1 MGLIDCAGRRAAHRS
16 DLFRQIVMIILLE
29 RSNNWPHSPTLLA
42 TIAQIRQAPSHGFD
56 IRGNWQAMRRFRLSL
71 RLIRTYLVPCSVFLA
86 PVACATTVPASNY
99 GAHPQANAFVA
110 DMVERYQMSRPE
122 LEALMADAQRRQSIL
137 DAMARPAE
145 SKPWFE
151 YRPIFLKPS
160 RIEGGVAFWSDNAV
174 ILDSAAQHFGVDP
187 RVIVAIIGV
196 ETRYGAN
203 AGRYRVL
210 DALATLAFDY
220 PPRSKFF
227 RGELEQFL
235 LLAQEEDVDPRAAL
249 GSYAG
254 AMGYGQF
261 IPSSYRRYAV
271 DFDQNG
277 KRDLWGSPYD
287 IIGSVANYLHVHGWQ
302 LGQPVAVRARVAGN
316 QYAKLIGS
324 DLKPRTTVAEM
335 RQLGVQPETDV
346 DPALRGALIEL
357 EGQDGPEYWIVFNNF
372 YVITR
377 YNRSPLYA
385 MAVNQLS
392 EAIDAERR

>member
-1 MGLIDCAGRRAAHRS
+1 
-16 DLFRQIVMIILLE
+16 
-29 RSNNWPHSPTLLA
+29 
-42 TIAQIRQAPSHGFD
+42 
-56 IRGNWQAMRRFRLSL
+56 MRRFRLP
-71 RLIRTYLVPCSVFLA
+71 RQLIRTYLVPCSLFLT
-86 PVACATTVPASNY
+86 PVACATTVPANNY
-99 GAHPQANAFVA
+99 SAHPQANEFVEE
-110 DMVERYQMSRPE
+110 MVKRYQMSRPE
-122 LEALMADAQRRQSIL
+122 LEALMSDAQRRQSIL

-145 SKPWFE
+145 AKPWFE
-151 YRPIFLKPS
+151 YRPIFLKPA
-160 RIEGGVAFWSDNAV
+160 RIEGGVAFWNDNAA
-174 ILDSAAQHFGVDP
+174 ILDKAAEHFSVDP

-227 RGELEQFL
+227 RGELEHFL

-302 LGQPVAVRARVAGN
+302 QGQPIAVRARVTGN
-316 QYAKLIGS
+316 KYSDLVRK
-324 DLKPRTTVAEM
+324 DLKPSTTVAEM
-335 RQLGVQPETDV
+335 RKLGVQPEHKV
-346 DPALRGALIEL
+346 AASLRGALIEL
-357 EGQDGPEYWIVFNNF
+357 EGQDEPEYWIVFNNF

-392 EAIDAERR
+392 EAIDAGHR

>member
-1 MGLIDCAGRRAAHRS
+1 
-16 DLFRQIVMIILLE
+16 
-29 RSNNWPHSPTLLA
+29 
-42 TIAQIRQAPSHGFD
+42 
-56 IRGNWQAMRRFRLSL
+56 MRRFRLP
-71 RLIRTYLVPCSVFLA
+71 RQLIRTYLVPCSLVLS
-86 PVACATTVPASNY
+86 PVACATTVPANNY
-99 GAHPQANAFVA
+99 GAHPQANAFVE
-110 DMVERYQMSRPE
+110 DMVTRYQMSRPE
-122 LEALMADAQRRQSIL
+122 LEALMTDAQRRQSIL
-137 DAMARPAE
+137 DAIARPAE
-145 SKPWFE
+145 AKPWFE
-151 YRPIFLKPS
+151 YRPIFLKPA
-160 RIEGGVAFWSDNAV
+160 RIEGGVAFWNNNTA
-174 ILDSAAQHFGVDP
+174 ILDKAAEHFGVDP

-220 PPRSKFF
+220 QPRSKFF

-235 LLAQEEDVDPRAAL
+235 LLTQEEDVDPRAAL

-302 LGQPVAVRARVAGN
+302 RGQPVAVRAGVTGNTYAG
-316 QYAKLIGS
+316 LIGK

-335 RQLGVQPETDV
+335 RKLGVKPEQEV
-346 DPALRGALIEL
+346 EAGLRGALIEL
-357 EGQDGPEYWIVFNNF
+357 EGRDGPEYWIVFNNF